1 MGLAPQTLALFQ
13 AARHL
18 VQTLP
23 ADAVLLYTET
33 DLDWV
38 LVQQELDGCRLLVA
52 AQDAALTT
60 KLKTHQNLTV
70 LEIDPGPTPTQERM
84 SLALLEAVRSD
95 KLRQSA
101 DVVALYNGIEVGKD
115 NAETIDSLSVIHLG
129 EHLERLSAQDLRK
142 LDTQVPLET
151 LRAVVDLATEIGRE
165 GREGHPVGTMF
176 VVGDTRKVLTM
187 ARPMNFNP
195 FRGYSDAERDIRNRA
210 VREQMKDIAQL
221 EGAILIRRDGVA
233 VKACMRIEAP
243 DTGITLSMGLGT
255 RHAAAAAISKATKA
269 LAVVVSQ
276 SSGAVR
282 LFQNGEVVLH
292 IESLPRPLTWSRF
305 HMEAQDDFASRPGL
319 MRIANTDTERTAAN

>member
-13 AARHL
+13 GARHL
-18 VQTLP
+18 VRTLP

-33 DLDWV
+33 DLDWDA
-38 LVQQELDGCRLLVA
+38 VQKELDGCRLLVA
-52 AQDAALTT
+52 AQDVALTD
-60 KLKTHQNLTV
+60 KLKTYPNLTV

-101 DVVALYNGIEVGKD
+101 DVVALYNGIEVGND
-115 NAETIDSLSVIHLG
+115 NPEAIDSLSIIHLG

-195 FRGYSDAERDIRNRA
+195 FRGYSDAERDVRNKA
-210 VREQMKDIAQL
+210 VREQIKDIAQL
-221 EGAILIRRDGVA
+221 EGALLIRRDGVA

-255 RHAAAAAISKATKA
+255 RHAAAASISKATKA
-269 LAVVVSQ
+269 LAVAVSQ
-276 SSGAVR
+276 SSGTVR

-305 HMEAQDDFASRPGL
+305 HMEAQNDFATRPGL
-319 MRIANTDTERTAAN
+319 IRTTNPNIERTASS